1 MPLPSKSS
9 CFCQRDLFIITSI
22 CVTFQSSRSLSSSR
36 GRRRPQTFPLR
47 RRRRRST
54 SQHRPWLPTP
64 RHVQFYLTRII
75 RNNLR
80 LQIFSAHKYPI
91 PGQVQQQKHALQ
103 LNKVQTEE
111 NVLKRNDDPDKRVL
125 ETSQLCS
132 DSTKFTP
139 DAVVYSSCISHQSA
153 DGATETFKST
163 FSCPSGCD
171 SECPEGCDWYTED
184 YYRCECDNDAI
195 STEAECERKNTW
207 FLIYVSILLA
217 IRVSNA

>member
-1 MPLPSKSS
+1 VV
-9 CFCQRDLFIITSI
+9 IITSI

-36 GRRRPQTFPLR
+36 GRRRPQAFPFPLR
-47 RRRRRST
+47 R
-54 SQHRPWLPTP
+54 RPWLPTP

-139 DAVVYSSCISHQSA
+139 DAFVDSSCNSQQSA

-163 FSCPSGCD
+163 FSCPSGCY
-171 SECPEGCDWYTED
+171 SYCPEGCNSYNED
-184 YYRCECDNDAI
+184 YYYCSCDNDAI

>member
-1 MPLPSKSS
+1 METQCRDDSGTMTEYASKCCS
-9 CFCQRDLFIITSI
+9 D
-22 CVTFQSSRSLSSSR
+22 
-36 GRRRPQTFPLR
+36 
-47 RRRRRST
+47 
-54 SQHRPWLPTP
+54 
-64 RHVQFYLTRII
+64 
-75 RNNLR
+75 
-80 LQIFSAHKYPI
+80 QISVCYDSA
-91 PGQVQQQKHALQ
+91 
-103 LNKVQTEE
+103 
-111 NVLKRNDDPDKRVL
+111 
-125 ETSQLCS
+125 SQLCS
-132 DSTKFTP
+132 DSAKFTP
-139 DAVVYSSCISHQSA
+139 DAVVYTSCISHQSA